1 MLQTRPPELGSNP
14 EKIDRLISRIK
25 SGDIRIPAFQRS
37 FVWKQNQVIELLDSI
52 ISNFPIGSVL
62 LWNSKDKLNH
72 TRNIAGFL
80 IPETAEEYPVNYVL
94 DGQQR
99 ISSIYAVFS
108 KDIEQDNSYSR
119 YNPNIDIFEIYY
131 DFKTQKFI
139 PKNDIEEDFDS
150 VIHLRNF
157 LDVSSLFDKLKQ
169 LNQLYHEDAQLLCSK
184 FLNYELPVVTIKYR
198 TKEEV
203 GIIFERINNTGTK
216 LGTLDLMTAWTWTDD
231 FHLHE
236 KTTELFED
244 LDEKGFG
251 NLSQNV
257 LLQAISGF
265 LQNDTTTK
273 AVLNLKAEDIR
284 DKWEDFCE
292 ALRKAIDFV
301 STELNCKNIDFLPY
315 QQQLVGLTKFYNHNQ
330 IPNVNQFTAIK
341 KWFWRTSFSNR
352 YSSGTTTEKMNYDID
367 IINSIRKNEFDG
379 VETFKMNVTEIE
391 LINTNFSKANSLSRA
406 FLLLMAQSHPKDLIK
421 NIKVDLD
428 KALSKYNRKEFHHT
442 FPNAFLRDN
451 DFLKHEIFSLMN
463 FCFLSSDSNKKI
475 TNNKPSIYFFN
486 LIDQNA
492 INDIL
497 ESNLLPI
504 DKQVYIDDDYRKFL
518 ERRAEVVMNVIK
530 NKI

>member
-1 MLQTRPPELGSNP
+1 MIQTRPPELGSNP
-14 EKIDRLISRIK
+14 EKIDNLLSRIK

-52 ISNFPIGSVL
+52 VSNFPIGSVL
-62 LWNSKDKLNH
+62 LWNSVEKLNH

-80 IPETAEEYPVNYVL
+80 IPETSEEYPVNYIL

-108 KDIEQDNSYSR
+108 NDIEQDKSYQK

-131 DFKTQKFI
+131 DFKDKKFI
-139 PKNDIEEDFDS
+139 SKSEVEEETDYI
-150 VIHLRNF
+150 IHLRNF
-157 LDVSSLFDKLKQ
+157 LDVTSLFGKLTQ
-169 LNQLYHEDAQLLCSK
+169 LNPSYHGDAQQLCSK
-184 FLNYELPVVTIKYR
+184 FLNYQLPVVTIKNR

-203 GIIFERINNTGTK
+203 GIIFERINNTGTR
-216 LGTLDLMTAWTWTDD
+216 LGTLDLMTAWTWTND

-251 NLSQNV
+251 NLSQNI

-265 LQNDTTTK
+265 LQDDTTTK
-273 AVLNLKAEDIR
+273 AVLNLKAENIR
-284 DKWEDFCE
+284 DNWEDFCE

-301 STELNCKNIDFLPY
+301 STELMCKNIDFLPY
-315 QQQLVGLTKFYNHNQ
+315 QQQLVGLTKFFSYKG
-330 IPNVNQFTAIK
+330 IPTTDEFSAMK
-341 KWFWRTSFSNR
+341 RWFWRTSFSNR

-367 IINSIRKNEFDG
+367 VINSIRNKRFEGIEN
-379 VETFKMNVTEIE
+379 FKMNVTEIE

-406 FLLLMAQSHPKDLIK
+406 FLLLMAQFHPKDLIK

-442 FPNAFLRDN
+442 FPNAFLRN
-451 DFLKHEIFSLMN
+451 EDFLKHEIFSLMN

-475 TNNKPSIYFFN
+475 TNNKPSFYFFN
-486 LIDQNA
+486 LIDKESLNS
-492 INDIL
+492 IL
-497 ESNLLPI
+497 ESNLLPL
-504 DKQVYIDDDYRKFL
+504 DKKVYEEDDFKIFL
-518 ERRAEVVMNVIK
+518 ERRAELVMSEIKKVI
-530 NKI
+530 